1 MYEDQVDEASKY
13 LRENLNPTEKGVK
26 IMDEQHIK
34 SIVASPPL
42 THEAVRKSKEVN
54 DYLKGK
60 LTIIG
65 EKKGLVFASKGMHQ

>member
-26 IMDEQHIK
+26 ILDEQHIQA
-34 SIVASPPL
+34 IVVSAPL
-42 THEAVRKSKEVN
+42 THEAVRKAKEVN
-54 DYLKGK
+54 DYLKNK

-65 EKKGLVFASKGMHQ
+65 EKKGLVFASKGMHE